1 MLGLS
6 SPRNNSNSGLQI
18 GPIILA
24 LITGC
29 QDVVRC
35 PKHLK
40 KFPGFPDEIEAVRIG
55 DGETHCQ
62 MDARFR

>member
-6 SPRNNSNSGLQI
+6 LPRNNSNSGLQT

-29 QDVVRC
+29 QDVDHF

-40 KFPGFPDEIEAVRIG
+40 KFPGFPDEIEVVRIG
-55 DGETHCQ
+55 DGERHCQ